1 MRSTRQ
7 AAAFKRDFKRESKG
21 IYRLVLKDEFTG
33 IVSTLASDIPL
44 AEKYRDHILTGNWEG
59 CGECHIRSN
68 LLLIYLK
75 TDDGVLHLLR
85 LGSHSELF
93 DM

>member
-7 AAAFKRDFKRESKG
+7 ASAFKKDPKRESKG
-21 IYRLVLKDEFTG
+21 TYRHVLKDEFAD
-33 IVSTLASDIPL
+33 IVATLAADIPL
-44 AEKYRDHILTGNWEG
+44 AEKYRDHGLIGNWEG
-59 CGECHIRSN
+59 CGGCHIRPN

-75 TDDGVLHLLR
+75 TDDGILHLLR

-93 DM
+93 NL